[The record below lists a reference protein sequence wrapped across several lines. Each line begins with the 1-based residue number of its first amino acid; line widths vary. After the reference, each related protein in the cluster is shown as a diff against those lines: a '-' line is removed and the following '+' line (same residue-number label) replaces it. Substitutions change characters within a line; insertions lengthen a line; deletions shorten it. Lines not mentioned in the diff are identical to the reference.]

1 MAGCSAHNSG
11 GDSSASMKRIL
22 GYLAGTAV
30 AGMIAAVI
38 FALTAGVAGWALLA
52 IVALGAVAGAA
63 LGFFVGSAVDW
74 FNRLKEQSPSTI
86 TISGVA
92 RCTGRNPFGWQPFSD
107 GDWTCN
113 MGDLVLLAPSD
124 LPVTASGAAS
134 QTDEVRLRAAPGS
147 GLSHAFKSFNE
158 SACDPDH
165 PGECKTDVLH
175 CELSALAGTFSVVG
189 GAIGSGVGFVLGIV
203 VGVIICIVAGIFT
216 FGIGAAICAVIV
228 ALLAAGGA
236 VAGGI
241 VGSGLGAFIGWL
253 VDEIRD
259 FDKLGE
265 VIEANRIC
273 TLGITGRWVTDI
285 SHEHN
290 EIHDIESV
298 QIIGCGEIDFPMQQ
312 PQVTNIVGVVAIG
325 RQPAGQDDVP
335 K

>member
-22 GYLAGTAV
+22 GYIAASAAV
-30 AGMIAAVI
+30 GAILAVI
-38 FALTAGVAGWALLA
+38 FALSAGATGLLALA
-52 IVALGAVAGAA
+52 IVALGAVAGVA

-74 FNRLKEQSPSTI
+74 FSRLKEQSPRTI

-92 RCTGRNPFGWQPFSD
+92 RCTGRNPFGFQPFSD

-113 MGDLVLLAPSD
+113 MGELLLIAPSD
-124 LPVTASGAAS
+124 LPVTAPGAAT

-147 GLSHAFKSFNE
+147 GLSQAFKSFNE

-189 GAIGSGVGFVLGIV
+189 GAVGSIVGFVLGIV
-203 VGVIICIVAGIFT
+203 VGVIACIVAGIFT
-216 FGIGAAICAVIV
+216 FGIVAAICAVII

-241 VGSGLGAFIGWL
+241 VGSALGAFIGWL

-265 VIEANRIC
+265 TIESNRNC
-273 TLGITGRWVTDI
+273 TLFITGRWVTDI

-298 QIIGCGEIDFPMQQ
+298 QIIRCEKIDVPKQ
-312 PQVTNIVGVVAIG
+312 PLGTNIVGVVAIG
-325 RQPAGQDDVP
+325 RQPAGHDDVP